1 MTGMMKHDCEKFM
14 ETEQEEK
21 EGKGRDGMK
30 KKLKGKCRNMNIL
43 G

>member
-21 EGKGRDGMK
+21 EGKGWNEKETERKM
-30 KKLKGKCRNMNIL
+30 
-43 G
+43 